1 MPHELDKIAKASIRS
16 PWVLE
21 AALNQTA
28 FFLRANNLVYPFRMH
43 VLWKRLRAGVAA
55 AASERAAEVRAAFE
69 ECAAE
74 ERAAEEETRR
84 QKIELRI
91 ITDRAIKEY
100 RESIISNVDPDSLN
114 DVIVDPNNAVDPY
127 TADNYDFLKAIT
139 NFYEIC
145 DEPFYAELMGN
156 EFSMLTKME
165 KLWEFIVL
173 GRQECSAEERWL
185 SAQRKRDLRREWRK
199 DLEEELDL
207 PDALLT
213 AKDDAFLDG
222 VIELKKATDPRVAS
236 LGTYASEEGLGMFA
250 KMEKLHDF
258 LLG

>member
-1 MPHELDKIAKASIRS
+1 M
-16 PWVLE
+16 
-21 AALNQTA
+21 
-28 FFLRANNLVYPFRMH
+28 
-43 VLWKRLRAGVAA
+43 
-55 AASERAAEVRAAFE
+55 RAAIE
-69 ECAAE
+69 EAAAE
-74 ERAAEEETRR
+74 ERAAEEEARR
-84 QKIELRI
+84 KRIERRI
-91 ITDRAIKEY
+91 LTDRAIKEY
-100 RESIISNVDPDSLN
+100 RESIIINVHPDALE
-114 DVIVDPNNAVDPY
+114 DVIVDPNNEADPY
-127 TADNYDFLKAIT
+127 TAENYDFLKAVT
-139 NFYEIC
+139 DYYEIS

-173 GRQECSAEERWL
+173 GRQEYSAEERWL

-213 AKDDAFLDG
+213 AKDDAFIDG